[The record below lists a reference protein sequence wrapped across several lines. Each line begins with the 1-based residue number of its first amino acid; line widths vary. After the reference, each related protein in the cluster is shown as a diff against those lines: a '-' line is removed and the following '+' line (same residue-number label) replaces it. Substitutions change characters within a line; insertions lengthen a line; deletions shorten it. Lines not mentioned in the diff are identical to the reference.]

1 MSQLRPVVRAV
12 ATRRNVLQGNEGFLH
27 GVNVGYPQLA
37 VTTQSGQAFGLRR
50 KKVLWHRRLL
60 FDAEASFIGG
70 SNDLGATN
78 VAARKRLPVDN
89 VGPFLFLQP
98 LLQFRFWFVVLLGF
112 HGVGIPALLKGKSV
126 YLVRGCV
133 TIPGCIS
140 VNPAVTNPLCPNSL
154 SCTASSNPQ
163 AISRAPLPV

>member
-50 KKVLWHRRLL
+50 KKVLCHRRLL

-78 VAARKRLPVDN
+78 VAARKRLPVVN
-89 VGPFLFLQP
+89 VGAFLFLEP

-112 HGVGIPALLKGKSV
+112 HGVGIPAVLQGNSM
-126 YLVRGCV
+126 YLDRACV
-133 TIPGCIS
+133 ALTRCM
-140 VNPAVTNPLCPNSL
+140 C
-154 SCTASSNPQ
+154 CT
-163 AISRAPLPV
+163 RA

>member
-60 FDAEASFIGG
+60 FDAEASIIVG
-70 SNDLGATN
+70 SNDLGETDFA
-78 VAARKRLPVDN
+78 VRRMLSVDN
-89 VGPFLFLQP
+89 VGPFLFLQSM
-98 LLQFRFWFVVLLGF
+98 LKFRCWFVVILSF
-112 HGVGIPALLKGKSV
+112 HGVGITALLKGKSV
-126 YLVRGCV
+126 
-133 TIPGCIS
+133 
-140 VNPAVTNPLCPNSL
+140 
-154 SCTASSNPQ
+154 
-163 AISRAPLPV
+163 

>member
-50 KKVLWHRRLL
+50 KKILWHRRLL

-78 VAARKRLPVDN
+78 VAARKRLQVDY

-98 LLQFRFWFVVLLGF
+98 LVHFSFLFVV
-112 HGVGIPALLKGKSV
+112 V
-126 YLVRGCV
+126 YGYHTVVIRY
-133 TIPGCIS
+133 IS
-140 VNPAVTNPLCPNSL
+140 SDH
-154 SCTASSNPQ
+154 
-163 AISRAPLPV
+163 